1 MPDTLPPI
9 SIDRSIAD
17 AALAGLR
24 ARPKT
29 LPPKLFYDALGC
41 ALFEQITRL
50 PEYYLTRTEMALLR
64 RIAPEIGAILPAG
77 AEVVEYGASSP
88 DKIGALLPHMRRPSS
103 CVLVDVAA
111 QALEQV
117 ARHLRRHFPTLAVH
131 VVCTDF
137 LAPLDLPNSVG
148 SAPRVG
154 FFPGSTIGNL
164 EPAVAVRFLRGAR
177 RTLGAKAHLLVG
189 VDLRKDPQKV
199 VAAYD
204 DAAGVT
210 AAFNRNI
217 LARLNREAGAD
228 FDPYTFTHLALWN
241 DAESRIE
248 MHLVSCDA
256 QTVRVAGEAIRF
268 AAGESIHTENSYKH
282 TPAGFASIAA
292 EAGWERVQLWTDR
305 DDLFSV
311 HLLRTGE

>member
-1 MPDTLPPI
+1 MPDVLPPI
-9 SIDRSIAD
+9 AIDRSVAD

-24 ARPKT
+24 TQPKT
-29 LPPKLFYDALGC
+29 LPPKLFYDAIGC
-41 ALFEQITRL
+41 RLFEQITRL

-64 RIAPEIGAILPAG
+64 QITAEVGAMLPEGAA
-77 AEVVEYGASSP
+77 VVEYGASSP
-88 DKIGALLPHMRRPSS
+88 EKISALLPHLRRPSS
-103 CVLVDVAA
+103 CVLVDVAEG
-111 QALEQV
+111 ALATV
-117 ARHLRRHFPTLAVH
+117 ARHLRRHFPAVAVH
-131 VVCTDF
+131 TVCTDF
-137 LAPLDLPNSVG
+137 LAPLELPRDVG

-177 RTLGAKAHLLVG
+177 LTLGPGAHLLVG
-189 VDLRKDPQKV
+189 VDLRKDPQRLIP
-199 VAAYD
+199 AYD
-204 DAAGVT
+204 DNAGIT

-256 QTVRVAGEAIRF
+256 QTVHVAGEAIAF

-282 TPAGFASIAA
+282 TPSRVADIAA
-292 EAGWERVQLWTDR
+292 EAGWARVQLWTDR
-305 DDLFSV
+305 DDLFSI